1 MNYEHGGD
9 IYNNDIKLDFSVNL
23 NAFGMPDSVR
33 KVITDNLDI
42 AGNYPDPEWTK
53 LRDEIVKW
61 EQRHTGAKLLPEQI
75 LCGNGASELI
85 GTIIQASWPRTAIIQ
100 SPCFYGYERSLE
112 AADCKIYRGDCM
124 SVMPGVKLRSDK
136 EGIYFMPTEK
146 MAEQIKNERPDM
158 VILCNPSNPVGS
170 CIREDILKKILVAA
184 RDVGARVII
193 DECFLPFCSD
203 FAGRS
208 AVRFLED
215 FPNMMII
222 RAFTKLYAMPGIRL
236 GYAISGARLWGSQ
249 TLKLLPEWNVGT
261 ISQAAGIVALGDE
274 KYLEESLPYIMKQ
287 KEKLMQQ
294 LLFLGIDV
302 IPGKANFLLFRS
314 PHRFDLK
321 EALLEKGILIRAC
334 DNYPG
339 LPHNGFYRICVRNE
353 DDNQKLVDALSD
365 VLIEPVS

>member
-1 MNYEHGGD
+1 MIYEHGGD

-42 AGNYPDPEWTK
+42 AQNYPDPECTD
-53 LRDEIVKW
+53 LRNAITAW
-61 EQRHTGAKLLPEQI
+61 EEARTGAKLLPEQI
-75 LCGNGASELI
+75 ICGNGASEVI
-85 GTIIQASWPRTAIIQ
+85 NAVIQASWPRTAIIQ
-100 SPCFYGYERSLE
+100 SPGFYGYERSLE
-112 AADCKIYRGDCM
+112 AADCRIYRGDCM
-124 SVMPGVKLRSDK
+124 SVMPGVKLRSDR

-146 MAEQIKNERPDM
+146 MAEQIQNERPDM

-184 RDVGARVII
+184 REVKARIII

-208 AVRFLED
+208 AVRFLDE

-261 ISQAAGIVALGDE
+261 LSQAAGIAALEDKE
-274 KYLEESLPYIMKQ
+274 YLEKSLPYIMEQ

-294 LLFLGIDV
+294 LLFLGMDV
-302 IPGKANFLLFRS
+302 VPGKANFLMFRS
-314 PHRFDLK
+314 SHQINLK
-321 EALLEKGILIRAC
+321 DALLEEGILIREC
-334 DNYPG
+334 NNYPG
-339 LPHNGFYRICVRNE
+339 LPHTGFYRICVRRE
-353 DDNQKLVDALSD
+353 EDNQKLLDALQKI
-365 VLIEPVS
+365 LFKA